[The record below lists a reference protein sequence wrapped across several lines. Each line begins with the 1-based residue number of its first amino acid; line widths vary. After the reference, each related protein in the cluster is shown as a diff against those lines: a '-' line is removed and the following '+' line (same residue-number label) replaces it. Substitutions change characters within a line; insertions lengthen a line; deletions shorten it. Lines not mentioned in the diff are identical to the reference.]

1 LVRACGVGF
10 TVGLRAV
17 ADAGLISEAKAMQAS
32 KLTRRAFG
40 AATILGLAS
49 VAGVGITSLNAQQ
62 KTVKLGITLPL
73 TGADA
78 EDATLIKDGAMIA
91 IDDANAKGGVA
102 GHKIEVITLD
112 SGTATAGQYDP
123 AQAATNTKKLVSDPD
138 VVANIG
144 PQMSGEGKAMTPI
157 LSEAELA
164 TITPS
169 STNPDITD
177 PKFAA
182 QFKPK
187 GKAIYF
193 RTVTT
198 DAFQGPNMA
207 NYYTQNLKVK
217 SVYILDDSGAY
228 GVGIAD
234 SFQRQAEKNG
244 IKVLGRDQLNP
255 KEADYTTVLTK
266 IKALKPDAIY
276 YGGVAQAGV
285 KLAKQAYDIVPDML
299 KGGGDGVQGGAFLK
313 GGGFPAVEGWYST
326 NAGPHLVEDPAA
338 AEWVKKFT
346 EKYGKVPEDY
356 SITAYDGALVVL
368 DAIKR
373 VAESGKPIDRS
384 NVRDAMQA
392 TNLKTLQGV
401 VSFDDNGD
409 IKDRT
414 VSVFQYKK
422 NPKYPEDDI
431 IHQQQYL
438 GTAPQS

>member
-1 LVRACGVGF
+1 MN
-10 TVGLRAV
+10 
-17 ADAGLISEAKAMQAS
+17 EARTMQVT
-32 KLTRRAFG
+32 KRTRRAFS
-40 AATILGLAS
+40 AAAILGFAS
-49 VAGVGITSLNAQQ
+49 VVGIVGSSNLEAQE
-62 KTVKLGITLPL
+62 KKVKVGIILPL

-78 EDATLIKDGAMIA
+78 EGAIRIKNGAMIA
-91 IDDANAKGGVA
+91 IDEANAKGGVA
-102 GHKIEVITLD
+102 GYKIEAVTLD

-123 AQAATNTKKLVSDPD
+123 AQAATNAKKLVTDPM

-144 PQMSGEGKAMTPI
+144 PEMSGEGKAMAPI
-157 LSEAELA
+157 LSEADLA

-187 GKAIYF
+187 GRAIYF

-207 NYYTQNLKVK
+207 NFYAANLKVK
-217 SVYILDDSGAY
+217 SIFILDDSGAY

-234 SFQRQAEKNG
+234 TFQHQAEKNG

-255 KEADYTTVLTK
+255 KEADYTTILTK
-266 IKALKPDAIY
+266 IKGLKPDAIY

-285 KLAKQAYDIVPDML
+285 KLAKQAYDIVPDMI
-299 KGGGDGVQGGAFLK
+299 KGGGDGVHGGSFLSAS
-313 GGGFPAVEGWYST
+313 GFPAVEGWYST
-326 NAGPHLVEDPAA
+326 IAGPHLVEDPAL
-338 AEWVKKFT
+338 AEWVERYT
-346 EKYGKVPEDY
+346 QKYARIPDDY
-356 SITAYDGALVVL
+356 AITAYDGALVVL

-373 VAESGKPIDRS
+373 SD
-384 NVRDAMQA
+384 VRDAMQA

-401 VSFDDNGD
+401 VSFDENGD

-414 VSVFQYKK
+414 VSVFQYKH
-422 NPKYPEDDI
+422 NPKFPDDDV

-438 GTAPQS
+438 GP

>member
-1 LVRACGVGF
+1 M
-10 TVGLRAV
+10 
-17 ADAGLISEAKAMQAS
+17 KPS
-32 KLTRRAFG
+32 KHTRRAFNL
-40 AATILGLAS
+40 AAIAGVATLTG
-49 VAGVGITSLNAQQ
+49 VAGITGLQAQQ
-62 KTVKLGITLPL
+62 KTIKVGITLPL

-78 EDATLIKDGAMIA
+78 EDALLIKNGALMA
-91 IDDANAKGGVA
+91 IDEANAKGGVA
-102 GHKIEVITLD
+102 GYKIEVVTYD

-123 AQAATNTKKLVSDPD
+123 AQAATNTKKLISDLQ

-157 LSEAELA
+157 LSEADLA

-177 PKFAA
+177 PKMAA

-207 NYYTQNLKVK
+207 NFFSQNLKVK
-217 SVYILDDSGAY
+217 TIFILDDSGAY

-234 SFQRQAEKNG
+234 AFQRQAEKNG

-255 KEADYTTVLTK
+255 KEADYTTILTK
-266 IKALKPDAIY
+266 IKALKPDSLY

-285 KLAKQAYDIVPDML
+285 KLAKQAHDIIPNVI
-299 KGGGDGVQGGAFLK
+299 KAGGDGVQGGSFLK

-326 NAGPHLVEDPAA
+326 NAGPHLVEDPATA
-338 AEWVKKFT
+338 DWVKTFT
-346 EKYGKVPEDY
+346 TKYGQNPSDY
-356 SITAYDGALVVL
+356 AITAYDAALVAL

-373 VAESGKPIDRS
+373 VAESGKEVNRS
-384 NVRDAMQA
+384 NVRDAMQS

-401 VSFDDNGD
+401 VAFDENGD

-422 NPKYPEDDI
+422 NPQYPDDDI
-431 IHQQQYL
+431 IHQQKYL
-438 GTAPQS
+438 GAAPQS

>member
-1 LVRACGVGF
+1 MKP
-10 TVGLRAV
+10 
-17 ADAGLISEAKAMQAS
+17 AKH
-32 KLTRRAFG
+32 TRRAFNV
-40 AATILGLAS
+40 AAIAGVATLTG
-49 VAGVGITSLNAQQ
+49 VAGITGLQAQQ
-62 KTVKLGITLPL
+62 KTIKVGITLPL

-78 EDATLIKDGAMIA
+78 EDALLIKNGAMLA
-91 IDDANAKGGVA
+91 IDEANAKGGVA
-102 GHKIEVITLD
+102 GYKIEVVTYD

-123 AQAATNTKKLVSDPD
+123 AQAATNTKKLISDLL

-157 LSEAELA
+157 LSEADLA

-177 PKFAA
+177 PKMAA

-207 NYYTQNLKVK
+207 NFFAQKLKVK
-217 SVYILDDSGAY
+217 TIFILDDSGAY

-234 SFQRQAEKNG
+234 AFQRQAEKNG
-244 IKVLGRDQLNP
+244 IKILGRDQLNP
-255 KEADYTTVLTK
+255 KEADYTTILTK
-266 IKALKPDAIY
+266 IKALKPDSLY

-285 KLAKQAYDIVPDML
+285 KLAKQAHDIIPNVI
-299 KGGGDGVQGGAFLK
+299 KGGGDGVQGGSFLK
-313 GGGFPAVEGWYST
+313 GSGFPAVEGWYST
-326 NAGPHLVEDPAA
+326 NAGPHLVEDPTTAV
-338 AEWVKKFT
+338 WVKTFT
-346 EKYGKVPEDY
+346 TKYGQIPTDY
-356 SITAYDGALVVL
+356 AITAYDAALVAL

-373 VAESGKPIDRS
+373 VAESGKEVNRS
-384 NVRDAMQA
+384 NVRDAMQS

-401 VSFDDNGD
+401 VSFDENGD

-422 NPKYPEDDI
+422 NPQYPDDDI

-438 GTAPQS
+438 GAAPQS